1 MQLYWFL
8 AWLVIT
14 EKMTAEQADRVGSY
28 LRGFREP
35 QGIYEAVTALATAC
49 MSAGVEYPG

>member
-14 EKMTAEQADRVGSY
+14 EKMTAEQADRVGNC
-28 LRGFREP
+28 LRGYREP